1 MYFAERTT
9 EDATIYEFETAFP
22 TNVSMITRR
31 KSPVFAV
38 FTTNEASCCHVINKR
53 LYIKTKNKSFE
64 GIYDFWKYT

>member
-1 MYFAERTT
+1 
-9 EDATIYEFETAFP
+9 
-22 TNVSMITRR
+22 MITRR